1 MPAPEEDKPV
11 MTTQST
17 VATVDVRIILAGL
30 WTALMLIYLLG
41 DVLRIF
47 AGDFEPGRMQGQA
60 AGQWMWLVAAAVM
73 LVALLFRLGIER
85 RASELGVLLAVGF
98 VAACSS
104 APPPRRPDGG
114 HTVTELRAP
123 PLF

>member
-1 MPAPEEDKPV
+1 MPATEEDKPV
-11 MTTQST
+11 MTTPST

-73 LVALLFRLGIER
+73 LVPIAMI
-85 RASELGVLLAVGF
+85 VLSLMLPYPAIRWVTW
-98 VAACSS
+98 
-104 APPPRRPDGG
+104 PRRRSSCCSTWSGCPTRGC
-114 HTVTELRAP
+114 TTTPSSR
-123 PLF
+123 